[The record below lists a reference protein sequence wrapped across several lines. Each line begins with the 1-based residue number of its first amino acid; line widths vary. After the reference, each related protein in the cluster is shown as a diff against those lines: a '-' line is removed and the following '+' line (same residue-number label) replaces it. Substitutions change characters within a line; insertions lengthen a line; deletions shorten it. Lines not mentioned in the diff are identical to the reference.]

1 MADGNATLHPA
12 PFSRAGLAAPLAFVR
27 AVVVRDWRSLQVTLI
42 ACAVAAIVTSFQY
55 QVYTS
60 FVRAGAVGPK
70 FVGGAVWVSAGSI
83 ECFDFPGLIGEDY
96 AGLIARNFPA
106 AGVRRVAFGFTA
118 WTSPSGRRG
127 NVAVIGIDDAADGAG
142 RRLSETS
149 FIADRSDLA
158 RLDLSGA
165 PTQQA
170 TLGGE
175 TMQLAGTTSHLPTF
189 LGAPYVV
196 TSFEQGR
203 RILRM
208 EPGSAAFL
216 VFDDPGQSRADLAAA
231 LGRSQAQFPELSL
244 RSGAE
249 FEHSSSVYWQRKTGA
264 GSAIILAAILAS
276 VLMMILLANGVLRF
290 LQRYSQ
296 DLLSML
302 GHGAGQREVWLVAGG
317 IAVVVAAVTL
327 AAMMLFTPLMIL
339 ALKPLLPWVAFAPG
353 DALVPAGAVLI
364 ALAVGIASAG
374 SAVRQFGPE
383 AVFRT

>member
-1 MADGNATLHPA
+1 MADGNATPHPA
-12 PFSRAGLAAPLAFVR
+12 STSRAGLAAPLAFVR

-70 FVGGAVWVSAGSI
+70 FVGGAIWVSAGSI

-96 AGLIARNFPA
+96 AGLIARNFPQ
-106 AGVRRVAFGFTA
+106 AGVRRVAFGFTT

-127 NVAVIGIDDAADGAG
+127 NVAVIGVDDAADSAG

-149 FIADRSDLA
+149 FIADQSDLA
-158 RLDLSGA
+158 RLDLRGG
-165 PTQQA
+165 PEQQA

-175 TMQLAGTTSHLPTF
+175 TMQLAGTTSRLPTF

-216 VFDDPGQSRADLAAA
+216 VFDDPGTGNANLAAA

-249 FEHSSSVYWQRKTGA
+249 FERSSSVYWQRKTGA

-317 IAVVVAAVTL
+317 IAVVVATVTL
-327 AAMMLFTPLMIL
+327 AAMMVFTPLMIL
-339 ALKPLLPWVAFAPG
+339 ALKPLLPWVSFAAG